1 MKYLAHIVSS
11 SIWPLAYGLLVWR
24 LVSAAQNP
32 NLWSD
37 LALDWTEQL
46 PLQVSVCWWVAQ
58 AYQAV
63 VVSHPVH
70 SGWRKLAFVLLWELK
85 LGILAVVG
93 VAP

>member
-24 LVSAAQNP
+24 LVSAAQSP

-46 PLQVSVCWWVAQ
+46 PLQVSVCW
-58 AYQAV
+58 
-63 VVSHPVH
+63 
-70 SGWRKLAFVLLWELK
+70 
-85 LGILAVVG
+85 
-93 VAP
+93 